1 MLLEA
6 VAFIKRAQF
15 LDTMQL
21 VWPRTKKKNIAS
33 SINVRQ
39 IKKKALELYE
49 LKFFFL

>member
-21 VWPRTKKKNIAS
+21 VWPRTKKKKHRIVHQREAN
-33 SINVRQ
+33 
-39 IKKKALELYE
+39 KKKALELYE